1 MHHLLPLLL
10 LLLLLLLGVGPRTWC
25 RSSGS
30 RTWCCCFLTFCG
42 LLHLVG
48 LLLSQQL
55 SFETRA
61 IHLLSVIDSNQGCIG
76 WLALAG
82 AL

>member
-1 MHHLLPLLL
+1 
-10 LLLLLLLGVGPRTWC
+10 
-25 RSSGS
+25 
-30 RTWCCCFLTFCG
+30 
-42 LLHLVG
+42 
-48 LLLSQQL
+48 LSQQL